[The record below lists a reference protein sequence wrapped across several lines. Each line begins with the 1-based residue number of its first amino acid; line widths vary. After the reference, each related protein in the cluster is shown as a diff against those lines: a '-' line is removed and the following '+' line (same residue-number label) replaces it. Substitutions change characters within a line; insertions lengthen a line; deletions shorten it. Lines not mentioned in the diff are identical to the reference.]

1 MVRIL
6 GSKLFARLL
15 LLISSITL
23 ISLMVLTRCGLGGLI
38 VKENGSIVS
47 ASASGAEADAENY
60 YLSDR
65 KPPPMAVEFS
75 LQQNHYQAD
84 VEQQQNGYMQMLQ
97 QREEENLKEV
107 AKLTAEIKA
116 LKLQILQLK
125 NGLTNAGMGMVQPNV
140 VEAAVSLS
148 NDSSA
153 IVATAPQTSQMLH
166 DCTAFIRRQVGSAE
180 ILHGLPLNNEYELI
194 PFNHFTFSRVYPI
207 ELGLGKRVVEKP
219 IGYKRKDILSALN
232 KALETLN
239 RNASSSAQRYT
250 LDDFIEGIYR
260 NEPTTGTQYELYFRT
275 KESANRSQQQQQIA
289 QHHESHGTT
298 KLIVMR
304 PFASLQTVQ
313 LEAYSKHQEKEI
325 IYIILPLSGRIST
338 FQSFMEKY
346 VKIALKHDKRVHLT
360 VVYFGE
366 EGLAEARTIM
376 SRVIGM
382 KNSGATN
389 SNLKLL
395 ALNETFSRAKALRVG
410 AENVWSS
417 QADKNNDILLFMC
430 DVDIVFSAKFL
441 DRCRWNTKPNKKVY
455 YPVVFSLYNPHVV
468 YTLQGKDVPPETDQL
483 VISKDS
489 GFWRD
494 FGYGMT
500 CQYRS
505 DFLRVRGFDE
515 EIIGWGGEDVML
527 YRKYVRSH
535 IKVIR
540 ATDPGVF
547 HIWHPKVCTGPVM
560 SVTSNQRLTLDQYRA
575 CIRSRALN
583 EASHA
588 QLGFLAFRDDI
599 AANEYILAQGA
610 KLNQESS
617 TTKTNLTH
625 PDNPFVHSPTN
636 SIRDSVM
643 VPIGSS
649 WTPNK
654 GIDSKKAT

>member
-47 ASASGAEADAENY
+47 ASASDAEADAENY

-65 KPPPMAVEFS
+65 KLPPMAVEFS

-84 VEQQQNGYMQMLQ
+84 AEQQQNGYMQMLQ

-153 IVATAPQTSQMLH
+153 IVANAPQTSQMLH

-325 IYIILPLSGRIST
+325 IYIILPLSGRTST

-395 ALNETFSRAKALRVG
+395 ALNETFSRGKLDTGRKQSNIYNNSWQTNHAWCALFT
-410 AENVWSS
+410 S
-417 QADKNNDILLFMC
+417 QPRRCEWVQKMC
-430 DVDIVFSAKFL
+430 GVHRQIK
-441 DRCRWNTKPNKKVY
+441 TTTY
-455 YPVVFSLYNPHVV
+455 YYS
-468 YTLQGKDVPPETDQL
+468 
-483 VISKDS
+483 
-489 GFWRD
+489 
-494 FGYGMT
+494 
-500 CQYRS
+500 C
-505 DFLRVRGFDE
+505 
-515 EIIGWGGEDVML
+515 VM
-527 YRKYVRSH
+527 
-535 IKVIR
+535 
-540 ATDPGVF
+540 
-547 HIWHPKVCTGPVM
+547 
-560 SVTSNQRLTLDQYRA
+560 
-575 CIRSRALN
+575 
-583 EASHA
+583 
-588 QLGFLAFRDDI
+588 
-599 AANEYILAQGA
+599 
-610 KLNQESS
+610 
-617 TTKTNLTH
+617 
-625 PDNPFVHSPTN
+625 
-636 SIRDSVM
+636 
-643 VPIGSS
+643 
-649 WTPNK
+649 
-654 GIDSKKAT
+654 